1 MWSGRP
7 LRRKE
12 DDRLLRGRG
21 RFVADEAIGSSSLK
35 FVRSPIASGRIVSID
50 PPEGATV
57 FTAVDLKGVRP
68 IRAIL
73 NRDDFI
79 VVEQPIL
86 PADRV
91 HYAGQPV
98 AVVVGDSP
106 AEAEDLAEDVFVD
119 LEEEDAVADLGA
131 ALGPGAALVHPHVPN
146 NTAIDARMS
155 DDGFDDAFSSS
166 ARVVEVRIR
175 QHRQSAFPLE
185 ARGAR
190 ACFDSRTGRVTL
202 IASVQMPHVVRT
214 AICDLLGMRESD
226 LRVIVPDV
234 GGAFGQKMNLAVEDI
249 VSVWVARH
257 LHRDVSWIEDR
268 RENFTSAFHSRDHEY
283 TLKGAFSESGRLVAL
298 DADIACN
305 VGAFSCYPVTWGVE
319 PLMAMAELPGPYDF
333 QHYRVR
339 SRAVLSNT
347 CPIAPY
353 RGVSRPAITLC
364 MERLMERAA
373 LEAGLDSIE
382 VRRRNLITSFPY
394 RSASGLS
401 YDRGSYVES
410 LELAAK
416 TFDMEGFRTRQAL
429 AREEGRYLGVGI
441 STFSERTGYGT
452 PAFAARS
459 MEITPGYET
468 VNMTI
473 DPSGNVIVE
482 IGASPHGQGL
492 ATSLSQL
499 VADEIGVDPSQ
510 IEIVHGDTDRTPY
523 GWGTFASRSM
533 VISGGACLLA
543 ARKLADR
550 LRAAAAQCLE
560 AAPEDVELKDGRALI
575 RGTDRFRSVGEIA
588 RVVHH
593 SSHLLSRDLGPGSL
607 AARATYDPF
616 GTFSNACHIAE
627 VEVDP
632 GTGRTTVD
640 RFLVVEDAG
649 RLVNPLIVDG
659 QIHGGV
665 TQGIA
670 GALFEEVVYDD
681 HGNLLTTSLMD
692 FLPPTSREVPDI
704 EVDHLHT
711 ITDAS
716 ITGAKGVGE
725 GGAIGAVG
733 AVINAICDALAPL
746 GVEVEDVPATP
757 ERVRSLIRDVEGSRA
772 R

>member
-1 MWSGRP
+1 
-7 LRRKE
+7 
-12 DDRLLRGRG
+12 
-21 RFVADEAIGSSSLK
+21 VADEAIGSLSLR
-35 FVRSPIASGRIVSID
+35 FVRSPVASGRLLSIER
-50 PPEGATV
+50 PEGATI
-57 FTAVDLKGVRP
+57 FTADDLRGVRP

-86 PADRV
+86 PPDRV
-91 HYAGQPV
+91 HYAGQPI
-98 AVVVGDSP
+98 AVVVGESP
-106 AEAEDLAEDVFVD
+106 AHAEDVADDVFADIEADEAVVD
-119 LEEEDAVADLGA
+119 LDSALAADA
-131 ALGPGAALVHPHVPN
+131 PTVHTHVPS

-155 DDGFDDAFSSS
+155 TDGFEDIFSSS
-166 ARVVEVRIR
+166 ARVLEVEIR
-175 QHRQSAFPLE
+175 NHRQSAFPLE
-185 ARGAR
+185 ARGGR
-190 ACFDSRTGRVTL
+190 ACFDSRTERLTL

-214 AICDLLGMRESD
+214 AVSDLLEIPESS
-226 LRVIVPDV
+226 LRVITPDV

-249 VSVWVARH
+249 LAVWVARR
-257 LHRDVSWIEDR
+257 LRRDVSWIEDR
-268 RENFTSAFHSRDHEY
+268 RENFTSAFHSRDHDY
-283 TLKGAFSESGRLVAL
+283 RIRGAFTESGRLIAL
-298 DADIACN
+298 DADIVCN

-333 QHYRVR
+333 RHYRVR
-339 SRAVLSNT
+339 SRAIVSNT

-353 RGVSRPAITLC
+353 RGVSRPAISLC
-364 MERLMERAA
+364 MERLMDVAA
-373 LEAGLDSIE
+373 SEFGLDAVE
-382 VRRRNLITSFPY
+382 VRRSNLITSFPY

-410 LELAAK
+410 LDMAARA
-416 TFDMEGFRTRQAL
+416 FDVDAFRVRQER
-429 AREEGRYLGVGI
+429 ARDEGRYLGIGI

-468 VNMTI
+468 VNMTM
-473 DPSGNVIVE
+473 DPSGNVVIE

-492 ATSLSQL
+492 ETSLSQL
-499 VADEIGVDPSQ
+499 VADELGIAPSR
-510 IEIVHGDTDRTPY
+510 IEVVHGDTSRTPY

-543 ARKLADR
+543 ARKLAGR
-550 LRAAAAQCLE
+550 VRAAAAECLE
-560 AAPEDVELKDGRALI
+560 ASSDDVQLEDGRATI
-575 RGTDRFRSVGEIA
+575 RGTDRSLAISQVA

-607 AARATYDPF
+607 AARATYDPL

-627 VEVDP
+627 VEVDAD
-632 GTGRTTVD
+632 TGHTKVN

-665 TQGIA
+665 AQGIA
-670 GALFEEVVYDD
+670 GALLEEIIYDD
-681 HGNLLTTSLMD
+681 DGNLLTTSLMD
-692 FLPPTSREVPDI
+692 FLPPTSQEVPDI
-704 EVDHLHT
+704 EINHLHT

-725 GGAIGAVG
+725 GGAIGSVG
-733 AVINAICDALAPL
+733 AVINAICDALGPL
-746 GVEVEDVPATP
+746 GVEVKEVPATP
-757 ERVRSLIRDVEGSRA
+757 ERIRSLIRKSERSVVA
-772 R
+772 